1 MDIVVEGLVK
11 QFQADHDLEALAGD
25 EAFEAFAGFC
35 VLSSFYES
43 DFTPDVFRMGGGN
56 DYGIDVYGILVNG
69 MLLRDEAEVRAT
81 AEQARQLDVHIV
93 VVQAKTSPKFETK
106 VIADLADNLAHVV
119 GKEELPYPAS
129 PDVDN
134 LRACLDAV
142 YANIAKFSGGRPK
155 LHVRYVTTGNQVAE
169 MLRKKAMS
177 AERNLMRSAR
187 FDVVDVQC
195 VTRDELCE
203 LYKRATQA
211 VPATFE
217 MPKKLSLA
225 RMPGVEESLL
235 GLLSA
240 RELVTKVLTDPTG
253 HIRKA
258 LFHENVRDF
267 QGYNGVN
274 AQIRDTVRDEHGHR
288 RFAVLNNGV
297 TIVTRNLRVVGDEVH
312 IRDFQVVNGCQ
323 TCHVLFDERDRLSDD
338 VQISV
343 RVVHSEDEQVIAGII
358 AATNRQT
365 AVSEEDLS
373 VREDFHKRL
382 EDWFA
387 AQEPAR
393 RLWYERRSKQYA
405 TRQDV
410 EKTRV
415 VNRAQL
421 TRAYAAMFLG
431 EPSEVG
437 HYRDLTTRR
446 RAELFQADHL
456 PDPYYVAAATH
467 YRIEWLLRTRRIR
480 TTFRPARYHLM
491 AALRWQVLGADRLT
505 TNPRRVADQCRKM
518 LDLMWD
524 PGAAEQAVLRLLP
537 QLTGII
543 ADEEAAGIPL
553 GEMVRNRRFA
563 DAVRAA
569 VVPGPRRGEV
579 HSR

>member
-43 DFTPDVFRMGGGN
+43 DFTPEVFRMGGGN

-69 MLLRDEAEVRAT
+69 MLLRDEAEVRVT

-106 VIADLADNLAHVV
+106 VIADLADNLSHVV

-155 LHVRYVTTGNQVAE
+155 LHIRYVTTGSQVAE
-169 MLRKKAMS
+169 MLRRKAAS
-177 AERNLMRSAR
+177 AERNLMRSER
-187 FDVVDVQC
+187 FDAVDVQC

-274 AQIRDTVRDEHGHR
+274 AQIRDTVRDEDGHR

-421 TRAYAAMFLG
+421 TRSYAAMFLG
-431 EPSEVG
+431 EPSEAG

-446 RAELFQADHL
+446 RDELFQADHL

-480 TTFRPARYHLM
+480 ATFRPARYHLM

-505 TNPRRVADQCRKM
+505 ANPRRVADQCRKM

>member
-1 MDIVVEGLVK
+1 
-11 QFQADHDLEALAGD
+11 
-25 EAFEAFAGFC
+25 
-35 VLSSFYES
+35 
-43 DFTPDVFRMGGGN
+43 
-56 DYGIDVYGILVNG
+56 
-69 MLLRDEAEVRAT
+69 
-81 AEQARQLDVHIV
+81 
-93 VVQAKTSPKFETK
+93 
-106 VIADLADNLAHVV
+106 
-119 GKEELPYPAS
+119 
-129 PDVDN
+129 
-134 LRACLDAV
+134 
-142 YANIAKFSGGRPK
+142 
-155 LHVRYVTTGNQVAE
+155 
-169 MLRKKAMS
+169 MLRKKAGS
-177 AERNLMRSAR
+177 AERNLMRSGR
-187 FDVVDVQC
+187 FDVVDVSC
-195 VTRDELCE
+195 VTRDDLRE
-203 LYKRATQA
+203 LYKRATLA

-217 MPKKLSLA
+217 MPKKLSLP

-235 GLLSA
+235 GLLSV

-274 AQIRDTVRDEHGHR
+274 AQIRDTVRDRDGHR

-323 TCHVLFDERDRLSDD
+323 TCHVLFDERERLSDD

-343 RVVHSEDEQVIAGII
+343 RVVHSEDEAVIAGII

-365 AVSEEDLS
+365 AVSEDDLS
-373 VREDFHKRL
+373 SREDFHKQL
-382 EDWFA
+382 EEWFA
-387 AQEPAR
+387 AQEPVR

-431 EPSEVG
+431 DPTAAG
-437 HYRDLTTRR
+437 HYREFTTRR
-446 RAELFQADHL
+446 REDLFQADHL
-456 PDPYYVAAATH
+456 PDPYYVAAAMH

-491 AALRWQVLGADRLT
+491 AALRWQMLGPDRLPS
-505 TNPRRVADQCRKM
+505 NPRRAAEQCRRM
-518 LDLMWD
+518 LDLVWD

-537 QLTGII
+537 TFTEII
-543 ADEEAAGIPL
+543 AGEEAAGIPP
-553 GEMVRNRRFA
+553 GEMVRIRRFA

-569 VVPGPRRGEV
+569 VLQR
-579 HSR
+579 